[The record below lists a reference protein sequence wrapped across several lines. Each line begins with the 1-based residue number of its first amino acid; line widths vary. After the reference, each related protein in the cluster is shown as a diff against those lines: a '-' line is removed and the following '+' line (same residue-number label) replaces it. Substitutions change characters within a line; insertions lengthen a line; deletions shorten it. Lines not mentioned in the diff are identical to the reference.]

1 MIYTL
6 QSGSH
11 AIPEVLRQRKAT
23 TTQNQTVLSVYQP
36 ENHIVTVTANRFRQ
50 QRCHNSSVFQEA

>member
-6 QSGSH
+6 QSGFH

-23 TTQNQTVLSVYQP
+23 TKENQTVLSVY
-36 ENHIVTVTANRFRQ
+36 
-50 QRCHNSSVFQEA
+50 